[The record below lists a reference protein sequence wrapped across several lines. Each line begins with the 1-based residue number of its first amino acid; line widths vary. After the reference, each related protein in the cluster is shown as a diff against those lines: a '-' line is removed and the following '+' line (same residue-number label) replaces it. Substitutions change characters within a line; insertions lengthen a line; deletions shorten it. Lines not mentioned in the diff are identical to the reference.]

1 MAQDPKPFKIS
12 VPDEEINELK
22 QRLSFAKFPSQIESD
37 RPWDFGPPVS
47 ELKRLIAYWKDKF
60 DWRKA
65 EETLNRL
72 PHFKT
77 LIDVEGF
84 GDLDIHCQ

>member
-1 MAQDPKPFKIS
+1 MAQDPEHFTIS
-12 VPDEEINELK
+12 VPEEAVEQLK
-22 QRLSFAKFPSQIESD
+22 QRLSFAKFPSQLESEQI
-37 RPWDFGPPVS
+37 WDFGPPVA
-47 ELKRLIAYWKDKF
+47 ELKRLTTYWKDKF

-65 EETLNRL
+65 EETLNQL

-77 LIDVEGF
+77 WIEVEGF